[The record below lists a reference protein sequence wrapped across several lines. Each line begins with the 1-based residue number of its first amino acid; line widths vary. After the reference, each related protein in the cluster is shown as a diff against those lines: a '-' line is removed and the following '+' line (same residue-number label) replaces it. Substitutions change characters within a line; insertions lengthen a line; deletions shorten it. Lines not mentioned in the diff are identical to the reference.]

1 MQGRGHRAYQPVFQ
15 NAHTSDTAFIEV
27 DPVLHQGLDLNVQGH
42 LLEEREEDALEVTAV
57 LLLRELVARS
67 EEHTSELQSL
77 AYLVC
82 RLLLEKK
89 KKKKTKSLDTYKTR

>member
-57 LLLRELVARS
+57 LLLREFVARKLDIHNPPRRLATQIAKGQKVIGA
-67 EEHTSELQSL
+67 EEDMEELGDNSH
-77 AYLVC
+77 
-82 RLLLEKK
+82 
-89 KKKKTKSLDTYKTR
+89 

>member
-57 LLLRELVARS
+57 LLLRKMGARTMDI
-67 EEHTSELQSL
+67 HTPPRRPGTQSAKRPQSIGAEQGMWHL
-77 AYLVC
+77 
-82 RLLLEKK
+82 R
-89 KKKKTKSLDTYKTR
+89 D